1 MAFLARHSSPSQRIE
16 LNLPGG
22 SLAKARPTEIVLFLS
37 LLLLTYT
44 VWSVWFTVST
54 QSPTIDFFTFWT
66 VPQSLSAHPAI
77 DIYSLEGQ
85 HVLAADAAT
94 RAQLPSA
101 PELQRRNTSAVLQL
115 YNGRIDATGSPLFYT
130 VIGMLSSGNYLTDQK
145 RFLFLSLASLI
156 LSVLIVSRLLALTP
170 VEVIL
175 LLAFLLR
182 LHQPLLVDLRMGN
195 VNQLQLLAITLF
207 IFALAR
213 SKPLLAG
220 SIIGVATAFKPTTI
234 LVLAL
239 GLLLFLIDRN
249 YRQTIRMLVGSAI
262 AALAS
267 ALLSG
272 FYFGTSSVWFAF
284 LHSLRNTLNG
294 AAYSLENGNFSLSVL
309 LFGPTSRVSIIVPVV
324 LLSAFLWL
332 LIASRRRHTTAT
344 VSEQDT
350 SRIRLHSAFCVVG
363 GGCAIMLLSSP
374 LAWIHYYLLLLPLSL
389 YVISPACSAGFP
401 DFTENEWLSKVI
413 GIALRYA
420 PLFVFSLLFQALVGD
435 RPKTICIAL
444 IAATFVTLALASH
457 QLWRQRCS
465 ANLVSSASGLH

>member
-1 MAFLARHSSPSQRIE
+1 
-16 LNLPGG
+16 
-22 SLAKARPTEIVLFLS
+22 LAKARPTEIVLFLS
-37 LLLLTYT
+37 LMLLAYT
-44 VWSVWFTVST
+44 VWSVWITVST

-101 PELQRRNTSAVLQL
+101 PDLQRRNTSAVLQL
-115 YNGRIDATGSPLFYT
+115 YNGRVDATGSPLFYA
-130 VIGMLSSGNYLTDQK
+130 VIGMLSSGNYSTDQK

-156 LSVLIVSRLLALTP
+156 LCVLIVSRLLALTP

-182 LHQPLLVDLRMGN
+182 LHQPLLADLRMGN
-195 VNQLQLLAITLF
+195 VNQLQLLPIALF

-220 SIIGVATAFKPTTI
+220 SVIGVATAFKPTTI
-234 LVLAL
+234 LVLAFGFL
-239 GLLLFLIDRN
+239 VFLIDRD
-249 YRQTIRMLVGSAI
+249 YRQSARMLVGSAT

-267 ALLSG
+267 ILLSG

-284 LHSLRNTLNG
+284 FHSLRNTLNG
-294 AAYSLENGNFSLSVL
+294 TAYSLENGNFSLSVL
-309 LFGPTSRVSIIVPVV
+309 LFGPTSRSSTIVPVV

-332 LIASRRRHTTAT
+332 LIASRRSNRTTT
-344 VSEQDT
+344 VSEQDS
-350 SRIRLHSAFCVVG
+350 SRIRFHSAFCVVG

-374 LAWIHYYLLLLPLSL
+374 LAWIHYYVLLLPLSL
-389 YVISPACSAGFP
+389 YVISPACSTGFP
-401 DFTENEWLSKVI
+401 GFTENEWLSKVI
-413 GIALRYA
+413 GVVLRYA
-420 PLFVFSLLFQALVGD
+420 PLFVFSLLFNALVGD
-435 RPKTICIAL
+435 RPKTICIGL
-444 IAATFVTLALASH
+444 ITATFVTLALAAH
-457 QLWRQRCS
+457 QLWRQRCPVS
-465 ANLVSSASGLH
+465 LVASKTGTRH